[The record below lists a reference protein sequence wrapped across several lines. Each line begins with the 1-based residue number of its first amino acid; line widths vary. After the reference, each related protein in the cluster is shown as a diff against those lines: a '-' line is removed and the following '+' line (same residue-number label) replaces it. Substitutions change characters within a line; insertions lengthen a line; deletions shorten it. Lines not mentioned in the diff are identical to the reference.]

1 MSTST
6 TEKMIDRQEL
16 ILPVLQE
23 ELEVYK
29 QTVPTGLVRIRKT
42 VREREEVVD
51 EPLLAH
57 AVEIVRVA
65 KNQVVD
71 AVIPIRQEGDTTVI
85 SIVEEALLLTK
96 QLVWKEE
103 IRITNRVSET
113 REPQHMILR
122 TEEVSIE
129 RGRVKD
135 GLLTN
140 APIASIATATAADFK
155 AFQEGALELI
165 ETAEEGMI
173 SKVAHVIEEIV
184 VSKQV
189 FAREQTVNDTLRH
202 TEIHTESILPSQGD

>member
-1 MSTST
+1 M
-6 TEKMIDRQEL
+6 DRQEL

-29 QTVPTGLVRIRKT
+29 QTVATGLVRIRKAI
-42 VREREEVVD
+42 REREQVVD

-57 AVEIVRVA
+57 AVEIERIA

-85 SIVEEALLLTK
+85 SIVEEALVLTK

-113 REPQHMILR
+113 REPQHIVLR
-122 TEEVSIE
+122 TEEVNIE
-129 RGRVKD
+129 RGRVED
-135 GLLTN
+135 SSLTSV
-140 APIASIATATAADFK
+140 PLASIATATAADFK
-155 AFQEGALELI
+155 AFQEGTLELI
-165 ETAEEGMI
+165 ETAEEGVI

-189 FAREQTVNDTLRH
+189 IAREQTVRDTIRH
-202 TEIHTESILPSQGD
+202 TEIHTESMLPSPRD